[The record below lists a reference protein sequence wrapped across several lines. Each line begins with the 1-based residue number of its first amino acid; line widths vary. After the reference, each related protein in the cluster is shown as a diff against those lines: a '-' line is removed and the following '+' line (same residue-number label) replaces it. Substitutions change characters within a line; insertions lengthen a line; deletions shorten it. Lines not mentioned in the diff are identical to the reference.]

1 MQVRPIIDRKV
12 SCLPVS
18 VSRGENIVLTAK
30 FSGDPVP
37 ERRWYY
43 GKMEIKEGSGAS
55 FDIADKVSW

>member
-1 MQVRPIIDRKV
+1 M
-12 SCLPVS
+12 S

-43 GKMEIKEGSGAS
+43 GKMEIKDGDGGVG
-55 FDIADKVSW
+55 ITDKVVQ

>member
-1 MQVRPIIDRKV
+1 MRPIIDKKV

-18 VSRGENIVLTAK
+18 ISRGENIVLTAK

-43 GKMEIKEGSGAS
+43 GKMEIKDGEAHVG
-55 FDIADKVSW
+55 ITDKVVLQ